1 MSAQLEVGPLGPGD
15 WTRWL
20 PLARAYKSF
29 YLSDLSD
36 AAAQQAWQRLMA
48 GDGVFGLGVRQQG
61 RLQGICH
68 YLFHGSLWMPTVC
81 YLQDLYVDEACRGQ
95 GLAAQLIEAVAVQAR
110 EAGASRLYWQTQATN
125 LRARRLYERL
135 GEHRGFIR
143 YDHRGF

>member
-48 GDGVFGLGVRQQG
+48 GDGVFGLGVRQRGEARLKLGGSQVHALLQHAAVEAPKLGGVCSSGTRG
-61 RLQGICH
+61 RGARALQSAHSQPGTRLAGCAAMAWR
-68 YLFHGSLWMPTVC
+68 GKQTPGAAARSSL
-81 YLQDLYVDEACRGQ
+81 RGNCT
-95 GLAAQLIEAVAVQAR
+95 AR
-110 EAGASRLYWQTQATN
+110 
-125 LRARRLYERL
+125 
-135 GEHRGFIR
+135 
-143 YDHRGF
+143 